1 MDLQQYARVLR
12 AHWLL
17 IVASVFLCTFAAG
30 LLAWTRPPTYAAQ
43 MELYVSSS
51 TSITDA
57 SSADTYA
64 AILLSQQRAVS
75 YAPLVASPKVVLGVN
90 KQLGLSL
97 SLQEFRTKVS
107 AARPEGTALIN
118 VTVRDRSRRSAKA
131 IADALGKQFPSFV
144 EALETAKGQQ
154 NPSVRVVVASPA
166 QLPAGPVAPRKTLY
180 LALGVLLGLVL
191 GTGAAVLREAVDKRI
206 RGEDDAAAAAGAPV
220 LGSIIEDPA
229 AGSRPLIVA
238 NDPFSV
244 QAEAYRRLRTNLR
257 VLSVDHN
264 LRSFVVSSAVAS
276 EGKTLIVAN
285 LGIAFAQ
292 AGYRVVLVDADLRWP
307 RLTQVLG
314 ISATVGLT
322 NVLVDDMPIEAALQT
337 WPDGLPL
344 EILGSGPKPL
354 NPSEL
359 LGSQR
364 FATLLDALTDR
375 ADVVILD
382 VPALLPVTDAAIVA
396 RVTSGL
402 VLVTRVTSTRMAHL
416 ETAAESLRAVD
427 EPVLGVVLNRLP
439 TRRAWRYLSYGFAP
453 DRGTGNGAPFATD
466 AAGVEAEVRE
476 REGGLAG

>member
-1 MDLQQYARVLR
+1 MDLQQYVRVLR

-17 IVASVFLCTFAAG
+17 IGASVFVCTVAAA
-30 LLAWTRPPTYAAQ
+30 LLAWTRTPIYAAGTQ
-43 MELYVSSS
+43 LFVS
-51 TSITDA
+51 A
-57 SSADTYA
+57 PGVPADLGQTYQGG
-64 AILLSQQRAVS
+64 LFSQQRVLS
-75 YAPLVASPKVVLGVN
+75 YAQIVSSPAVAQAVIR
-90 KQLGLSL
+90 QLGLSE
-97 SLQEFRTKVS
+97 SVEELQGKIRASVPKDTV
-107 AARPEGTALIN
+107 LID
-118 VTVRDRSRRSAKA
+118 VTVKDRSPQRARA
-131 IADALGKQFPSFV
+131 IANAVGDQFSSFV
-144 EALETAKGQQ
+144 SALETRQENRSSPVKV
-154 NPSVRVVVASPA
+154 SVTSRA
-166 QLPAGPVAPRKTLY
+166 QLPGGPVSPRKPVY

-191 GTGAAVLREAVDKRI
+191 GAGGAVLREAIDKRI

-229 AGSRPLIVA
+229 AGSRPLIVM

-292 AGYRVVLVDADLRWP
+292 AGYRVVLVDADLRSP
-307 RLTQVLG
+307 RLAEVLG
-314 ISATVGLT
+314 ISAPVGLT
-322 NVLVDDMPIEAALQT
+322 NVLVDDMPVEAALQT

-466 AAGVEAEVRE
+466 ATEVETGVRE